1 MRETMLVHFLDEVAQ
16 HLLGDVEVR
25 DHAVLQRPDRA
36 DRSGRAP
43 EHALRLEPDCVHIA
57 GRLVD
62 RDDRR
67 LAQHDPAPA
76 HVHERVGRA
85 EVDGHVAS
93 AEPGQIIEDA
103 HRQDQPTVPA
113 LALALALGS
122 AVLHA
127 AWNLL
132 LARARD
138 VQAAA
143 AATFLISIV
152 VVVPFAAV
160 WWHADA
166 SVWPYAL
173 ASTVFESVYIVAL
186 AYAYRTGEVS
196 FVYPLTR
203 GLAPVLT
210 LGVAVAF
217 LGHGA
222 TAAEAAGV
230 LLVAVGIVLVRGPGG
245 PGDARGLLLVAT
257 IGATIA
263 AYTLLDRVGIH
274 RAGAMTYFVLVLVG
288 PSLVYP
294 ALVGWQ
300 PIRRELGVGV
310 AAAAVANLGS
320 FALGLLALRRGAAAP
335 VLAVRSS
342 SIVFATL
349 LAGRVLAEHV
359 PPVRLAGS
367 VLVFGGVALLAL

>member
-138 VQAAA
+138 G
-143 AATFLISIV
+143 
-152 VVVPFAAV
+152 
-160 WWHADA
+160 
-166 SVWPYAL
+166 
-173 ASTVFESVYIVAL
+173 
-186 AYAYRTGEVS
+186 R
-196 FVYPLTR
+196 
-203 GLAPVLT
+203 
-210 LGVAVAF
+210 
-217 LGHGA
+217 
-222 TAAEAAGV
+222 AG
-230 LLVAVGIVLVRGPGG
+230 IQ
-245 PGDARGLLLVAT
+245 
-257 IGATIA
+257 
-263 AYTLLDRVGIH
+263 
-274 RAGAMTYFVLVLVG
+274 RAGALTYFVLALAG
-288 PSLVYP
+288 PNIVYP
-294 ALVGWQ
+294 ALVG
-300 PIRRELGVGV
+300 PRAMRRELGFGV
-310 AAAAVANLGS
+310 AAAALANIGS

-335 VLAVRSS
+335 VLAVRST

-349 LAGRVLAEHV
+349 LAGRMLTEHV
-359 PPVRLAGS
+359 SRARLAGS
-367 VLVFGGVALLAL
+367 LIVFGGVAL